1 MGKRPHWECV
11 RELMRPQMLRGDV
24 LLLGYLVHLH
34 SPLCSLQCDAVGL
47 LQPLRHSF
55 LEPLVEITQ
64 SQWPIPAGG
73 ETNFS
78 QCTVM
83 TWGFQPSITS
93 YTRNRIRRKLPL

>member
-64 SQWPIPAGG
+64 SQRSIPVDEG
-73 ETNFS
+73 TSFS
-78 QCTVM
+78 QCAVIARGYHLTHKKLC
-83 TWGFQPSITS
+83 P
-93 YTRNRIRRKLPL
+93 RKC